1 MAILTTG
8 SKGQIDNIR
17 SFQGGRLLGCRM
29 LASRALSLVGKR
41 ALSTS
46 VCLRGHA
53 GVIKT
58 EAYSLPMYEDSRAT
72 PLPDVAFVSQLTA
85 EQTALK
91 EKEKGSWT
99 SLNNSEKL
107 ELYRIKF
114 NATYAQMNQGS
125 SEWKTICGGALFFVG
140 LTALIVMWQRKY
152 VFGDVP
158 HTFSDDWIEKQT
170 KRMLDMRV
178 NPIEGF
184 SSKWDYEKN
193 EWKK

>member
-1 MAILTTG
+1 
-8 SKGQIDNIR
+8 
-17 SFQGGRLLGCRM
+17 M

-53 GVIKT
+53 GVVKSD
-58 EAYSLPMYEDSRAT
+58 AFSLPMYEDSRAT
-72 PLPDVAFVSQLTA
+72 PLPEVAFIGHLNA
-85 EQTALK
+85 EQNALK

-99 SLNNSEKL
+99 SLDNSEKL
-107 ELYRIKF
+107 ELYHIKF
-114 NATYAQMNQGS
+114 NHTYAQMNRGS
-125 SEWKTICGGALFFVG
+125 SEWKTVCGGALFFIG
-140 LTALIVMWQRKY
+140 LSALIVLWQRKY
-152 VFGDVP
+152 VFGPVP

-170 KRMLDMRV
+170 KRMLDMRI
-178 NPIEGF
+178 NPVEGF